1 MKRIEWAT
9 AGLAAS
15 ILALAAGQAV
25 ATPVLLSD
33 LIGGGGSLAA
43 GDLSFGG
50 FLAAAPNTVD
60 PTLVEVSALVDS
72 LGRAS
77 LQFSAPLSITNGG
90 GSKEIDADFLFTVT
104 DTVSG
109 SALHALTQAFTAD
122 VIGSGIA
129 AFDFTRAGSPGSLVT
144 LAGNCVNGDVAGCAQ
159 ITGPTDAGLMGDV
172 AADQIERD
180 VQLVRNRG
188 GTGTGDLT
196 SWTVAFGE
204 TGLSSAVPE
213 PSAWL
218 LMIGGMTGLGLA
230 VRGQRASLRK
240 A

>member
-1 MKRIEWAT
+1 MKRIEWAA

-15 ILALAAGQAV
+15 ILALGAGQA
-25 ATPVLLSD
+25 AASPVLLSE
-33 LIGGGGSLAA
+33 LIGGGGSLTV

-50 FLAAAPNTVD
+50 FLAGAPNTVD
-60 PTLVEVSALVDS
+60 PTLVQVSAIMDS

-104 DTVSG
+104 DTASRSVLHDLTQAITADVSG
-109 SALHALTQAFTAD
+109 S
-122 VIGSGIA
+122 GIS
-129 AFDFTRAGSPGSLVT
+129 AFDFTRAGSPGSLLT
-144 LAGNCVNGDVAGCAQ
+144 LAGNCVNGDVAGCPQ
-159 ITGPTDAGLMGDV
+159 IIGPTDTGLMGDV
-172 AADQIERD
+172 ASDQVERD

-188 GTGTGDLT
+188 GTGTGNLT

-204 TGLSSAVPE
+204 TGLTSAVPE

-218 LMIGGMTGLGLA
+218 LMISGMAGVGLVARRRRARLA
-230 VRGQRASLRK
+230 TA
-240 A
+240 